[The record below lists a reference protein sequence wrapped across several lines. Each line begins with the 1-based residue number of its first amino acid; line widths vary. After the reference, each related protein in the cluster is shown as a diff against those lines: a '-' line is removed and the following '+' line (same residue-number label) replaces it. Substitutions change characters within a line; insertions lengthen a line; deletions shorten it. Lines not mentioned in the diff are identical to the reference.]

1 MKINNIKIN
10 GFGKLEN
17 KEFSFNKGINLVMG
31 NNESGKSTFAKCIQA
46 ILYGISRNKNGNL
59 ISDYEKYTPWNS
71 NTFSAKI
78 NYSLDNGEQFEV
90 YRDFSKRTTKIFN
103 SNYEDISSNYSIDK
117 SRNSNYFSEQTNI
130 SEDIFS
136 RTAIVPQQEVRLNK
150 LDQNVILQ
158 KISNLISTGDDT
170 VSFKLIM
177 DKLNKKQLNEVGT
190 NRSIE
195 RPLNIVLNKI
205 ENCNAKLKDIE
216 NIKDKDNNL
225 KNEIAKIK
233 SELKEK
239 ENEIEMLKELQNI
252 RNNERIDK
260 SRIDAICKIISE
272 YEVKIAK
279 LDKEIE
285 NIKNKNSKNK
295 KTGKKLIL
303 INIIYIFIIA
313 LFFTNIIPVTISL
326 PVTIILSIIAIVLL
340 FISIYFLFKRTPIP
354 NTKSIFETAKLEKE
368 QEVNKLTQKFE
379 NIKLSRNDYIRAKY
393 QNTIFLNMSY
403 EDISQKLENA
413 EQEYSVKKLQYN
425 TLSIDSKNIGNKMEE
440 LANVEEEL
448 ELLNEQLANLNFI
461 NNSINI
467 AKEALNEAYEEMKN
481 SITPEFTNY
490 LSQTIAKISGNK
502 YSKIIFN
509 GENGLTV
516 ELSNGDYINPEL
528 LSIGTIDQMYISL
541 RLATLKEIS
550 KENIPIIFDETFV
563 YFDDTRLK
571 NILDFISKEFEQSII
586 FTCSK
591 REKKLLENLNIT
603 YTEHIIN

>member
-272 YEVKIAK
+272 YE